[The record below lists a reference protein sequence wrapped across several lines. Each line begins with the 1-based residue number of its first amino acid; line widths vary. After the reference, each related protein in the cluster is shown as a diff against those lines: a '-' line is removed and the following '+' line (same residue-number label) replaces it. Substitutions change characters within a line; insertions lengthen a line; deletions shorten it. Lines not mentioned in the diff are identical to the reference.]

1 MSEPVLAVRD
11 LSVEVATPRGARRVL
26 DSLDLTLA
34 AGETL
39 CLAGE
44 SGSGKS
50 MTALALMGLLPE
62 PMARRVSGEIRLE
75 GTDLATLSERRLRAI
90 RAAGISMIFQEPMT
104 SLNPIMT
111 IGAQLGEVLSAHGAV
126 RRRELRARTVA
137 LLEDVR
143 LTSPAE
149 RTAQYPHELSGGMRQ
164 RVMIAMA
171 LACDPAV
178 LIADEPTTALD
189 VTVQAEILALIAE
202 QQRKRGT
209 AVLLIT
215 HDMGVVAETADR
227 VLVLREGRMLEHAPV
242 EELFAAPAHAYTREL
257 LDAVPRLGAGTSVRD
272 TAGART
278 SATVPRPIASCEDL
292 TVRFPVRG
300 GLLNRVTRHVYAV
313 DGVSFEIGRGEIVSL
328 VGESGSGKSTIGR
341 ALLSL
346 VPFAGSV
353 RIDGTEARG
362 AGPATLKRLRRDV
375 QMIFQDPYASLD
387 PRMTVGEQIGEPL
400 LVHGVAKGTELTARV
415 ASLLER
421 VDLSPDVASRHPH
434 EFSGGQRQRIC
445 IARALSL
452 GPKLIVADESV
463 SALDVSV
470 QARVLALLEEI
481 RERDGVAFLFVSHD
495 MAVVERVSDRV
506 IVLRRGR
513 IVESGTREQ
522 VFGAPAHAYTRRLL
536 HAVPIPD
543 PVWRAARLAERSLA
557 HAAADEGD
565 DVIRTT
571 SGTPPPAAP
580 LTDLGGGHL
589 VAERAAPSLTT
600 TNLQAS

>member
-1 MSEPVLAVRD
+1 MSGKGADVLTVRD
-11 LSVEVATPRGARRVL
+11 LSVEVATATGGRRVL
-26 DSLDLTLA
+26 DSLDFTLRR
-34 AGETL
+34 GETL

-50 MTALALMGLLPE
+50 MTALALMGLLPK
-62 PMARRVSGEIRLE
+62 PMTRRVAGEIRLD
-75 GTDLATLSERRLRAI
+75 GTDLATLPERRLRAI

-111 IGAQLGEVLSAHGAV
+111 IGDQLGEVLLAHGAV
-126 RRRELRARTVA
+126 RRRDLRVRTVA

-143 LTSPAE
+143 LTSPAD
-149 RTAQYPHELSGGMRQ
+149 RLRQYPHELSGGMRQ

-171 LACDPAV
+171 LACDPSV

-202 QQRKRGT
+202 QQARRGT

-227 VLVLREGRMLEHAPV
+227 VLVLRHGRALEHAPV
-242 EELFAAPAHAYTREL
+242 TELFAAPKHEYTREL
-257 LDAVPRLGAGTSVRD
+257 LDAVPRLGAAA
-272 TAGART
+272 TAREPDAG
-278 SATVPRPIASCEDL
+278 SDVPVASCDAL
-292 TVRFPVRG
+292 CVRFPVRG
-300 GLLNRVTRHVYAV
+300 GGLLNRITRHVHAV
-313 DGVSFEIGRGEIVSL
+313 DDVSFDIGRGEIVSL

-346 VPFAGSV
+346 VPFEGSV
-353 RIDGTEARG
+353 RVGGVEARG
-362 AGPATLKRLRRDV
+362 ANATTLKRLRRDV

-387 PRMTVGEQIGEPL
+387 PRMTVGEQIAEPL
-400 LVHGVAKGTELTARV
+400 VVHGAAKGSELTDRV
-415 ASLLER
+415 ARLLER

-495 MAVVERVSDRV
+495 MAVVERISDRV

-513 IVESGTREQ
+513 IVESGTRHQ
-522 VFGAPAHAYTRRLL
+522 VFARPAHAYTRRLL
-536 HAVPIPD
+536 RAVPIPD
-543 PVWRAARLAERSLA
+543 PKRRTERLAERA
-557 HAAADEGD
+557 AMHAAQEDGE
-565 DVIRTT
+565 DVIGRV
-571 SGTPPPAAP
+571 SGRPPPAP

-589 VAERAAPSLTT
+589 VAG
-600 TNLQAS
+600 

>member
-1 MSEPVLAVRD
+1 MTSPADPVLAVRN
-11 LSVEVATPRGARRVL
+11 LSVEVATATGGRRVL
-26 DSLDLTLA
+26 DALDFTLA
-34 AGETL
+34 RGETL

-50 MTALALMGLLPE
+50 MTALALMGLLPA
-62 PMARRVSGEIRLE
+62 PMARRVSGEIVLE
-75 GTDLATLSERRLRAI
+75 GTDLATLSERRLRAV

-111 IGAQLGEVLSAHGAV
+111 IGDQLGEVLLAHGAV
-126 RRRELRARTVA
+126 RRRDLKDRTVA

-143 LTSPAE
+143 LTSPAD
-149 RTAQYPHELSGGMRQ
+149 RLRQYPHELSGGMRQ

-189 VTVQAEILALIAE
+189 VTVQAEILELIAE

-227 VLVLREGRMLEHAPV
+227 VLVLRHGVALEHAPV
-242 EELFAAPAHAYTREL
+242 AELFAAPRHAYTREL
-257 LDAVPRLGAGTSVRD
+257 LDAVPRLGTAGEARAGAGTARHPV
-272 TAGART
+272 AG
-278 SATVPRPIASCEDL
+278 CEGL
-292 TVRFPVRG
+292 SVRFPVRG
-300 GLLNRVTRHVYAV
+300 GFLNRVSRHVHAV
-313 DGVSFEIGRGEIVSL
+313 DDVSFEIGRGEIVSL

-341 ALLSL
+341 ALTSL
-346 VPFAGSV
+346 VPFEGSV

-362 AGPATLKRLRRDV
+362 ASPPTLKRLRRDV

-387 PRMTVGEQIGEPL
+387 PRMTVGEQIAEPL
-400 LVHGVAKGTELTARV
+400 VVHGAAKGGELADRV

-470 QARVLALLEEI
+470 QARVLSLLEEI

-522 VFGAPAHAYTRRLL
+522 VFGEPAHAYTRRLL

-543 PVWRAARLAERSLA
+543 PDRREARLAERAAA
-557 HAAADEGD
+557 HAAADDGG
-565 DVIRTT
+565 DVIRGA
-571 SGTPPPAAP
+571 SGAPAPAAP

-589 VAERAAPSLTT
+589 VAA
-600 TNLQAS
+600 

>member
-1 MSEPVLAVRD
+1 MSPTAPHRSAPVLAVRD
-11 LSVEVATPRGARRVL
+11 LSVEVATATGGRRVL
-26 DSLDLTLA
+26 DSLDFTLS
-34 AGETL
+34 AGRTL

-50 MTALALMGLLPE
+50 MTALALMGLLPA
-62 PMARRVSGEIRLE
+62 PMARRVSGEIVLQ
-75 GTDLATLSERRLRAI
+75 GTDLATLPERRLRGI

-111 IGAQLGEVLSAHGAV
+111 IGAQLGEVLTAHGAV
-126 RRRELRARTVA
+126 RRRDLTERTVA

-143 LTSPAE
+143 LTAPAE
-149 RTAQYPHELSGGMRQ
+149 RLKQYPHELSGGMRQ

-227 VLVLREGRMLEHAPV
+227 VLVLRHGRMLEHAPV
-242 EELFAAPAHAYTREL
+242 RELFSAPAHAYTQEL
-257 LDAVPRLGAGTSVRD
+257 LAAVPRLGAAIRVRD
-272 TAGART
+272 VASPGPCPVAR
-278 SATVPRPIASCEDL
+278 CEAL
-292 TVRFPVRG
+292 SVRFPVRG
-300 GLLNRVTRHVYAV
+300 GALNRVTRHVHAV
-313 DGVSFEIGRGEIVSL
+313 DEISFEIARGETVAL
-328 VGESGSGKSTIGR
+328 VGESGSGKSTVGR

-346 VPFAGSV
+346 VPFEGSV
-353 RIDGTEARG
+353 RIDATEAHG
-362 AGPATLKRLRRDV
+362 ASPATLKRLRRDV

-387 PRMTVGEQIGEPL
+387 PRMTVGEQIAEPL
-400 LVHGVAKGTELTARV
+400 LVHGVAKGAELRERV
-415 ASLLER
+415 AELLER
-421 VDLSPDVASRHPH
+421 VGLSADTGARHPH

-470 QARVLALLEEI
+470 QARVLDLLEEI
-481 RERDGVAFLFVSHD
+481 RERDGVAFLFISHD
-495 MAVVERVSDRV
+495 MAVVERISDRV

-513 IVESGTREQ
+513 IVESGTRAQ
-522 VFGAPAHAYTRRLL
+522 VFGAPAHVYTRRLL

-543 PVWRAARLAERSLA
+543 PRGREERLIERAAA
-557 HAAADEGD
+557 HAAAHAVAD
-565 DVIRTT
+565 DGGGVIRTA
-571 SGTPPPAAP
+571 SGVQVPAAA

-589 VAERAAPSLTT
+589 VSC
-600 TNLQAS
+600 

>member
-1 MSEPVLAVRD
+1 MTEPPVRPDAPALAVRN
-11 LSVEVATPRGARRVL
+11 LSVEVATATGGRRVL
-26 DSLDLTLA
+26 DGLDFTLA
-34 AGETL
+34 RGETL

-50 MTALALMGLLPE
+50 MTALALMGLLPA
-62 PMARRVSGEIRLE
+62 PMARRVSGEILLD
-75 GTDLATLSERRLRAI
+75 GTDLARLSERRLRAV

-111 IGAQLGEVLSAHGAV
+111 IGDQLGEVLAAHGAA

-143 LTSPAE
+143 LTSPAD
-149 RTAQYPHELSGGMRQ
+149 RLRQYPHELSGGMRQ

-202 QQRKRGT
+202 QQAKRGT

-227 VLVLREGRMLEHAPV
+227 VLVLRHGRMLEHAPV
-242 EELFAAPAHAYTREL
+242 AELFAAPKHEYTREL
-257 LDAVPRLGAGTSVRD
+257 LDAVPRLG
-272 TAGART
+272 TAGAARGADASDA
-278 SATVPRPIASCEDL
+278 SAAPAADAPVASCEGL
-292 TVRFPVRG
+292 SVRFPVRGG
-300 GLLNRVTRHVYAV
+300 GLLNRVTRHVHAV
-313 DGVSFEIGRGEIVSL
+313 DDVSFEIRRGEIVSL

-346 VPFAGSV
+346 VPFEGSV
-353 RIDGTEARG
+353 RIGGTEARG
-362 AGPATLKRLRRDV
+362 ANPVTLKRLRRDV
-375 QMIFQDPYASLD
+375 QMIFQDHYASLD
-387 PRMTVGEQIGEPL
+387 PRMTVGEQIAEPL
-400 LVHGVAKGTELTARV
+400 VVHGAAKGAELTDRV

-470 QARVLALLEEI
+470 QARVLILLEEI

-513 IVESGTREQ
+513 IVESGTRDQ
-522 VFGAPAHAYTRRLL
+522 VFGDPAHAYTRRLL

-543 PVWRAARLAERSLA
+543 PDRRAERLAERA
-557 HAAADEGD
+557 AMHAAQESGG
-565 DVIRTT
+565 DVIRAA
-571 SGTPPPAAP
+571 SGARAPAAP

-589 VAERAAPSLTT
+589 VAA
-600 TNLQAS
+600 

>member
-1 MSEPVLAVRD
+1 MTESRSRPDAPTLAVRN
-11 LSVEVATPRGARRVL
+11 LSVEVATATGGRRVL
-26 DSLDLTLA
+26 DSLDFTLER
-34 AGETL
+34 GETL

-50 MTALALMGLLPE
+50 MTALALMGLLPK
-62 PMARRVSGEIRLE
+62 PTARRVSGEIVLG
-75 GTDLATLSERRLRAI
+75 GTDLAQLSERRLRAV

-111 IGAQLGEVLSAHGAV
+111 IGDQLGEVLAAHGAA

-143 LTSPAE
+143 LTSPAD
-149 RTAQYPHELSGGMRQ
+149 RLRQYPHELSGGMRQ

-171 LACDPAV
+171 LACDPDV

-189 VTVQAEILALIAE
+189 VTVQAEILALIRE
-202 QQRKRGT
+202 QQARRGT

-227 VLVLREGRMLEHAPV
+227 VLVLRRGRMLEHAPV
-242 EELFAAPAHAYTREL
+242 AELFAAPRHEYTREL
-257 LDAVPRLGAGTSVRD
+257 LDAVPRLG
-272 TAGART
+272 TAGAARGADAST
-278 SATVPRPIASCEDL
+278 GASAAAAAAADAPVASCAGL
-292 TVRFPVRG
+292 SVRFPVRG
-300 GLLNRVTRHVYAV
+300 GGLLNRVARHVHAV
-313 DGVSFEIGRGEIVSL
+313 DDVSFDIGRGEIVSL

-346 VPFAGSV
+346 VPFEGSV
-353 RIDGTEARG
+353 RIAGVEARG
-362 AGPATLKRLRRDV
+362 ANAGALKRLRRDV

-387 PRMTVGEQIGEPL
+387 PRMTVGEQIAEPL
-400 LVHGVAKGTELTARV
+400 VVHGVARGSELTDRV

-481 RERDGVAFLFVSHD
+481 RERTAS
-495 MAVVERVSDRV
+495 
-506 IVLRRGR
+506 
-513 IVESGTREQ
+513 
-522 VFGAPAHAYTRRLL
+522 
-536 HAVPIPD
+536 
-543 PVWRAARLAERSLA
+543 RSCSC
-557 HAAADEGD
+557 
-565 DVIRTT
+565 RTT
-571 SGTPPPAAP
+571 W
-580 LTDLGGGHL
+580 
-589 VAERAAPSLTT
+589 PSWS
-600 TNLQAS
+600 ASATG

>member
-1 MSEPVLAVRD
+1 MSASAPDTPAARPVLAVHD
-11 LSVEVATPRGARRVL
+11 LAVEVATASGGRRVL
-26 DSLDLTLA
+26 DALSFTLA

-50 MTALALMGLLPE
+50 MTALALMGLLPA
-62 PMARRVSGEIRLE
+62 PMARRVSGRILLQ
-75 GTDLATLSERRLRAI
+75 GTELTTLTERRLRAI

-111 IGAQLGEVLSAHGAV
+111 IGAQLGEVLMAHGAV
-126 RRRELRARTVA
+126 RRRELAERTIA

-143 LTSPAE
+143 LTSPAD
-149 RTAQYPHELSGGMRQ
+149 RLKQYPHELSGGMRQ

-171 LACDPAV
+171 LACDPSV

-189 VTVQAEILALIAE
+189 VTVQAEILSLIAE

-227 VLVLREGRMLEHAPV
+227 VLVLRHGRMLEHAPV
-242 EELFAAPAHAYTREL
+242 TELFAAPSHEYTKEL
-257 LDAVPRLGAGTSVRD
+257 LAAVPRLG
-272 TAGART
+272 TAIDAR
-278 SATVPRPIASCEDL
+278 APIAPGQRPVASCESL
-292 TVRFPVRG
+292 SVRFPIRG
-300 GLLNRVTRHVYAV
+300 GALNRITRHVHAV
-313 DGVSFEIGRGEIVSL
+313 DEVSFEIGRSEIVSL

-346 VPFAGSV
+346 LPFEGSV
-353 RIDGTEARG
+353 RIDGTEAQG
-362 AGPATLKRLRRDV
+362 APPVTLKRLRRDV

-387 PRMTVGEQIGEPL
+387 PRMTVGEQIAEPL
-400 LVHGVAKGTELTARV
+400 VVHGVARGSELNDRV
-415 ASLLER
+415 ASLLQR
-421 VDLSPDVASRHPH
+421 VDLPADMASRHPH

-470 QARVLALLEEI
+470 QARVLALLEAI
-481 RERDGVAFLFVSHD
+481 RERDGVAFLFISHD
-495 MAVVERVSDRV
+495 MAVVERISDRV

-513 IVESGTREQ
+513 IVECGSREQ

-536 HAVPIPD
+536 QAVPIPD
-543 PVWRAARLAERSLA
+543 PHQRERRLHLRAAT
-557 HAAADEGD
+557 HAAADDGG
-565 DVIRTT
+565 DVIRQA
-571 SGTPPPAAP
+571 SGQPVPANA
-580 LTDLGGGHL
+580 LTDLGGGHR
-589 VAERAAPSLTT
+589 VAG
-600 TNLQAS
+600 